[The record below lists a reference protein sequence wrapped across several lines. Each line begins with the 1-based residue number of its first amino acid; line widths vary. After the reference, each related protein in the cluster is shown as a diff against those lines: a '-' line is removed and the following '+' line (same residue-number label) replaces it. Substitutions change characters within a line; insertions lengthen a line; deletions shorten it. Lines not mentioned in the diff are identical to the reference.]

1 MRDFSKDF
9 KTYDVPTH
17 RRLYVEL
24 VYRQSVTD
32 YKIFICSIFVQC
44 DFRHKIANISGNYT
58 ALNVF
63 RYELF
68 VGLLAFVTTPASSQ
82 DQVTALSGN
91 VIFGSFFTV
100 NELDNGDCGDY
111 SAGHLEEVIAVTWF
125 LKSLNDRN
133 YIPGIKIGQKQY
145 HDTEHRKFGL
155 KLTVLSDG
163 KADIPGI
170 RTMASEP

>member
-1 MRDFSKDF
+1 MMSPLTDGCTWNLFADNLSPIK
-9 KTYDVPTH
+9 KYSVVVS
-17 RRLYVEL
+17 LYSAMFDTE
-24 VYRQSVTD
+24 
-32 YKIFICSIFVQC
+32 
-44 DFRHKIANISGNYT
+44 IANISGNYT
-58 ALNVF
+58 AINVF

-68 VGLLAFVTTPASSQ
+68 VGLLAFVTTPASAQ

-91 VIFGSFFTV
+91 VIFGAFFTV

-133 YIPGIKIGQKQY
+133 YIPGIKIGQKPY
-145 HDTEHRKFGL
+145 HDTERRKFGL